1 LYIEIRRIDEHGPL
15 FSFQK
20 TKEIERKLFIAKLTS
35 RDEDRDRILAEKAAN
50 TLITLIKEKVQN

>member
-20 TKEIERKLFIAKLTS
+20 TKDIERKLFIAKLTS
-35 RDEDRDRILAEKAAN
+35 RDEDRDRGLAERAAN
-50 TLITLIKEKVQN
+50 KLITQVKENVRN